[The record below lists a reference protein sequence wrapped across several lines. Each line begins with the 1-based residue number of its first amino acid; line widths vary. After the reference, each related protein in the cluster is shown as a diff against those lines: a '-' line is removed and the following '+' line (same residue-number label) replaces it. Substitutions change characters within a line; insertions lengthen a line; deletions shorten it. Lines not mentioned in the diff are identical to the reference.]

1 MFRIAQ
7 HPLILVIASY
17 ECLVFLYKKKATP
30 KKKLNKRLLTAKN
43 KTKVLFN
50 L

>member
-30 KKKLNKRLLTAKN
+30 KKKTKQTLINRKKQNKSF
-43 KTKVLFN
+43 V
-50 L
+50 